1 MTPTSSDRTLY
12 RGGSVYSP
20 ADPFA
25 TAVLVEGG
33 VVAWVGSDE
42 AAASMARV
50 GAPGGGG
57 VVVVDLDGALVTPA
71 FVDAHVH
78 VTETGLALDGLDLSA
93 VGGAAELLDALAA
106 EHRRRTIGEPGPARA
121 TILGHG
127 WDDTGWSTSPPT
139 PEQIARAAPGAEVYL
154 SRVDVHSAL
163 VSPALAAR
171 VGLPPVSGPVTGE
184 AHHAVRDATRALT
197 PEQRRRAQDRALR
210 AAAAAGI
217 ACVHEN
223 AAPHVGSGEDVRALL
238 DLVGVGA
245 EEGSGPRPDGDR
257 PAGYPQVVALWGQAA
272 GDAEHARALIAAL
285 GLSTDQAG
293 ALLGLGGD
301 LVVDGSLGSRT
312 AALLAPYDDG
322 TPSPAPYLDAPA
334 IAAHLLAC
342 TRAGV
347 QGGFHVIGDAAV
359 AELVSGLRLAEAD
372 VGRPALASSRHRV
385 EHAEMLG
392 AADVAVLAALGVTAS
407 VQPAFDAAWGGP
419 EGMYERR
426 LGAGRARSMN
436 DLAALVGAGVPLA
449 LGSDSPVTPFAPWEA
464 VRASTFPH
472 ARAHATTARAAFLA
486 HTRGGWR
493 AAGRDGVGSVVPG
506 APAHLAVWEA
516 GDLLVQTPD
525 DRVAGW
531 STDVRSGTPGLP
543 DLTPG
548 VPAPRCLRTVVAG
561 AVVHDDL

>member
-1 MTPTSSDRTLY
+1 MTPRPPARTLY
-12 RGGSVYSP
+12 RGGSVHSP

-25 TAVLVEGG
+25 TAVLVEGE

-42 AAASMARV
+42 AATSMARA
-50 GAPGGGG
+50 GANGGGEVA
-57 VVVVDLDGALVTPA
+57 VVELDGALVTPA

-78 VTETGLALDGLDLSA
+78 VTETGLALDGLELGA
-93 VGGAAELLDALAA
+93 VRDAAGLLDALAA
-106 EHRRRTIGEPGPARA
+106 EHRRRTGEGPGARA
-121 TILGHG
+121 VTILGHG
-127 WDDTGWSTSPPT
+127 WDDTAWSTPPPS
-139 PEQIARAAPGAEVYL
+139 PEQVERAAPGAEVYL

-163 VSPALAAR
+163 VSPALADRA
-171 VGLPPVSGPVTGE
+171 GLPPVTGPVTGE
-184 AHHAVRDATRALT
+184 AHHAVRDATRRLT
-197 PEQRRRAQDRALR
+197 PAQRRRAQSSALR

-217 ACVHEN
+217 GCVHEN
-223 AAPHVGSGEDVRALL
+223 AAPHVGSGEDLRALL
-238 DLVGVGA
+238 DLVSAGDA
-245 EEGSGPRPDGDR
+245 PEGSPPDRG
-257 PAGYPQVVALWGQAA
+257 AGYPQVVALWGQAA
-272 GDAEHARALIAAL
+272 RDAEEARALIDDL
-285 GLSTDQAG
+285 GLPPERAG

-312 AALLAPYDDG
+312 AALLGPYDDG
-322 TPSPAPYLDAPA
+322 SPSPAPYLDAPA
-334 IAAHLLAC
+334 IAAHLVAC

-359 AELVSGLRLAEAD
+359 AELVAGLRLAEAE
-372 VGRPALASSRHRV
+372 VGRPALASTRHRV

-392 AADVAVLAALGVTAS
+392 GGDVAVLAELGVAAS

-419 EGMYERR
+419 DGMYERR
-426 LGAGRARSMN
+426 LGADRSRTMN
-436 DLAALVGAGVPLA
+436 DLAALVSAGVPLA

-464 VRASTFPH
+464 VRAGAFPH
-472 ARAHATTARAAFLA
+472 VRAHATTARAAFLA

-493 AAGRDGVGSVVPG
+493 AAGRDGVGSIVPG

-525 DRVAGW
+525 GRVAGW

-561 AVVHDDL
+561 AVVHDGL

>member
-1 MTPTSSDRTLY
+1 MTPAAPERTLY

-25 TAVLVEGG
+25 TAVLVEEG

-42 AAASMARV
+42 AATSMAQA
-50 GAPGGGG
+50 GAGGGG
-57 VVVVDLDGALVTPA
+57 EVTVVELDGALVTPA

-78 VTETGLALDGLDLSA
+78 VTETGLALDGLDVSA
-93 VGGAAELLDALAA
+93 VRSAGELLDALAA
-106 EHRRRTIGEPGPARA
+106 EHRHRTQGAARA
-121 TILGHG
+121 TPTILGHG
-127 WDDTGWSTSPPT
+127 WDDTEWSTPPPS

-171 VGLPPVSGPVTGE
+171 AGLPPVVGPVTGE
-184 AHHAVRDATRALT
+184 AHHAVRDATRRLT
-197 PEQRRRAQDRALR
+197 PDQRRRAQDRALR

-217 ACVHEN
+217 GCVHEN
-223 AAPHVGSGEDVRALL
+223 AAPHVGSGQDLRALL
-238 DLVGVGA
+238 DLVGVG
-245 EEGSGPRPDGDR
+245 SGPRSQDA
-257 PAGYPQVVALWGQAA
+257 PARYPQVVALWGEAA
-272 GDAEHARALIAAL
+272 GDAEHARAVVAGL
-285 GLSTDQAG
+285 GLSPGQSG

-312 AALLAPYDDG
+312 AALAEPYADG
-322 TPSPAPYLDAPA
+322 TPSSAPYLDAPA
-334 IAAHLLAC
+334 IAAHLVAC
-342 TRAGV
+342 TRAGL

-359 AELVSGLRLAEAD
+359 AELVVGLRAAEAE
-372 VGRPALASSRHRV
+372 VGRAALASARHRV
-385 EHAEMLG
+385 EHAEMLRP
-392 AADVAVLAALGVTAS
+392 ADVAVLAELGVTAS

-419 EGMYERR
+419 GGMYERR
-426 LGAGRARSMN
+426 LGRERSLGMN
-436 DLAALVGAGVPLA
+436 DLAALVAAGVPLA

-464 VRASTFPH
+464 VRAAAFPH
-472 ARAHATTARAAFLA
+472 VRAHATTARAGFLA

-493 AAGRDGVGSVVPG
+493 AAGRDDVGSIIPG

-525 DRVAGW
+525 EAVADW

-548 VPAPRCLRTVVAG
+548 VAAPRCLRTVVAG
-561 AVVHDDL
+561 EVVHDDL